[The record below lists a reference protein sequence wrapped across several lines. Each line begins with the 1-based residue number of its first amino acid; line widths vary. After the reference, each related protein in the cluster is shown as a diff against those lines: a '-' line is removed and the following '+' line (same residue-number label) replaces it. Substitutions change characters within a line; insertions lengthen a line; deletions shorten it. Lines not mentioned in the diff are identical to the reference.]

1 MTNSALITSQG
12 LVVHQ
17 YNDIEPLGALYPA
30 SAGLAADQLHY
41 ITGMIRAYQLTGS
54 ADARS
59 QAEAALYGLLT
70 YIFRGAEGQEA
81 VSLTNT
87 FSPHNMF
94 AVKSPFNSASIHY
107 GDLYSFTNGETLI
120 SGATGDLVVRVFSA
134 RSLDSVLAF
143 QNPYAPLLVGTSYP
157 IFEYHHETGVG
168 VRVKLTSG
176 YNGNLYLMFST
187 RNGPV
192 IDMAGAFDNY
202 PDWRTL
208 DNNQVITSGD
218 LYLAA
223 YEALSQANAVFGGDT
238 WGLAAT
244 RVREQFGLVTE
255 FVADATAY
263 SPGIVPNQ
271 VNFGGTP
278 TSLLGMRGPAYIGMQ
293 TPSLFLSNSRVDGY
307 TKNVALLAA
316 AQTAWRTMTGQPNL
330 GPFVPVYH
338 LTNEGMIQYGPA
350 GTFDWA
356 GVDSTVLSGVYQYR
370 PILDLLT
377 LASRLVVGDAVR
389 NSAIAIATNQLK
401 WLAMDNIWHPMWAPF
416 SDDFAGY
423 IERSCALDWKPF
435 SMAHVDQF
443 AVFTNMGSALD
454 YDVGDVAHPMLTQA
468 KRYSHPLFSIPIDW
482 PQRPPL
488 GPPTDFPQGA
498 AQINRPDP
506 HMAAMIMLSVT
517 KLDTLLRPLGDA
529 DGEMIIELRAVL
541 HKCMAVLAV
550 MWVTE
555 GEMVGTFSPD
565 PDNREWYG
573 VWHGEIIECL
583 SRVASWARP
592 LAVNRQSIYQ
602 QCRSWVLGMVEWA
615 RVHSEVY
622 PDAKHYPWTFAPNW
636 RSAIVETF
644 EHSTSIFTSFNG
656 AEQRISMRVK
666 PRRGLSMMHTLKGDD
681 ARRYDAVLLAKQNQL
696 LSVPQWHLSN
706 RVTENVIAGQSY
718 FMIDALPAG
727 RFGAGDYIGI
737 GVGSALQ
744 FATIKSFTGLR
755 VNLMAPL
762 AEAVPFDAKV
772 LPTDTALLDPQ
783 QTSTRRTSQVL
794 EAQTTMDIVPQE
806 DRRLLPDLPAEMTF
820 TVGTDT
826 REVILR
832 KPNRRDALSVGNI
845 WTYNSTASYINGPVR
860 PINGEE
866 QGKRSISGTWSL
878 LDKVQIEYYLGLIKR
893 LHGKRYAAWLPS
905 WTDDFVPS
913 RNTSSKDRIFVK
925 PNAHTELGVLLDPTV
940 GIFITMKDGT
950 VYTARV
956 TQLIPNI
963 TDMQLR
969 FDRELAVSPPI
980 ADIKMISLMYR
991 VRQMSDTA
999 SIRWLTDH
1007 VAETNVSFISVF
1019 DEPMT

>member
-30 SAGLAADQLHY
+30 TAGLAADQLHF
-41 ITGMIRAYQLTGS
+41 ITGMIRAYQLTAS
-54 ADARS
+54 PDARRM
-59 QAEAALYGLLT
+59 AETALYALLE
-70 YIFRGAEGQEA
+70 YIFRGAEGNET
-81 VSLTNT
+81 VTLTNT

-94 AVKSPFNSASIHY
+94 SVKSPVNSALIHY

-157 IFEYHHETGVG
+157 VLEYHHETGVG

-192 IDMAGAFDNY
+192 IDLAGAFDNY

-208 DNNQVITSGD
+208 DNNQVITSGE

-223 YEALSQANAVFGGDT
+223 YEALVQANNVFGGDT
-238 WGLAAT
+238 WNTAAL
-244 RVREQFGLVTE
+244 RIRQQFGLA
-255 FVADATAY
+255 VAFADGSPY

-271 VNFGGTP
+271 VNFGGKP
-278 TSLLGMRGPAYIGMQ
+278 TSLLGRRGPAYIGMQ
-293 TPSLFLSNSRVDGY
+293 TPSLFLSNANVDGY
-307 TKNVALLAA
+307 TKNVAMLAA
-316 AQTAWRTMTGQPNL
+316 AQAAWRTMTGQPNL

-356 GVDSTVLSGVYQYR
+356 GIDFSVQLGAHQYR
-370 PILDLLT
+370 PVLDLLT
-377 LASRLVVGDAVR
+377 FASRLPAGDAQR

-435 SMAHVDQF
+435 SMTHVDQF
-443 AVFTNMGSALD
+443 AKFTNMGSAVD
-454 YDVGDVAHPMLTQA
+454 YDLDDIKDPMLTQA
-468 KRYSHPLFSIPIDW
+468 KRWTSPLFSIPIDW

-506 HMAAMIMLSVT
+506 HAAALIMHSVT
-517 KLDTLLRPLGDA
+517 KLDLLLRPNGNA
-529 DGEMIIELRAVL
+529 DGEMIIELRDVL
-541 HKCMAVLAV
+541 HKCMAVLDV

-565 PDNREWYG
+565 PDNHVWYG
-573 VWHGEIIECL
+573 IWHGEIIESL
-583 SRVASWARP
+583 SRVANWAHAV
-592 LAVNRQSIYQ
+592 AVNRPSVYA
-602 QCRSWVLGMVEWA
+602 QCRTWVLGMIEWA
-615 RVHSEVY
+615 NVHSEAY

-636 RSAIVETF
+636 RSPIVETF

-706 RVTENVIAGQSY
+706 RVTENVPAGQSY
-718 FMIDALPAG
+718 FMIDAFPVG
-727 RFGAGDYIGI
+727 RFAAGDFIGI
-737 GVGSALQ
+737 GAGSALQ
-744 FATIKSFTGLR
+744 FATIHSFTGLR
-755 VNLMAPL
+755 VNLAGPL

-783 QTSTRRTSQVL
+783 QTSTRRTSRVL

-806 DRRLLPDLPAEMTF
+806 DRRLLPDLTPEMMF

-832 KPNRRDALSVGNI
+832 KPNRRDGLSVGNT
-845 WTYNSTASYINGPVR
+845 WTYNSTAGFINGPVR

-866 QGKRSISGTWSL
+866 QGKRTISGTWSL
-878 LDKVQIEYYLGLIKR
+878 LDTNQINYYLGLIKR

-913 RNTSSKDRIFVK
+913 RNTTFKDRIYVK
-925 PNAHTELGVLLDPTV
+925 GNAHTELGVLLDPTV
-940 GIFITMKDGT
+940 GIFIEMKDGT

-956 TQLIPNI
+956 INVIVGP
-963 TDMQLR
+963 TDVQLR
-969 FDRELAVSPPI
+969 LDRELAVAPPI